1 MEPHAKMII
10 DSKDNWKIFNFKELW
25 RYRELFY
32 FLVWRDIKVRYKQTV
47 LGAAWAILQPILS
60 MIIFSV
66 IFGRFAK
73 LPSEGIPYPVFTFA
87 ALLPWQLFSYALT
100 NSSNSLVN
108 EKNLITKVYFPRI
121 IIPFSSVVAGLLDFM
136 IASVIFLVMMIFYQI
151 PFTWRLLLVPVFIGI
166 AVMTALSV
174 GLWLTTL
181 NVKYRD
187 IRYVIPFLS
196 QFWLYA
202 TPIAYS
208 SSLIPDQWM
217 WLYSLNPMVGVVD
230 GFRWMLLGTAADFP
244 PFFYLSIIIVILLL
258 ISGFIYFKKTEDT
271 FADVI

>member
-1 MEPHAKMII
+1 MII

>member
-1 MEPHAKMII
+1 MII
-10 DSKDNWKIFNFKELW
+10 DAKENWKIINVKEIW
-25 RYRELFY
+25 QYRELFY

-47 LGAAWAILQPILS
+47 LGAAWAILQPVFS

-66 IFGRFAK
+66 IFGNFAK
-73 LPSEGIPYPVFTFA
+73 LPSEGIPYPIFTLS

-121 IIPFSSVVAGLLDFM
+121 IIPFSSVVAGLLDFF
-136 IASVIFLVMMIFYQI
+136 IAFVIFILLMFFYKI
-151 PFTWRLLLVPVFIGI
+151 TFTWRLLLIPVFIFI
-166 AVMTALSV
+166 AILTALSV

-208 SSLIPDQWM
+208 SSLVPEKWM

-230 GFRWMLLGTAADFP
+230 GFRWMLLGKSTEFP
-244 PFFYLSIIIVILLL
+244 AFFFISLLVVLGLL
-258 ISGFIYFKKTEDT
+258 ITGFIYFKNTEDT